1 MRWVL
6 KNEVEKGLGTLAN
19 QGYLCKGIV
28 FFKGFSHLQFIP
40 CALNKGQAVVWW
52 RMRLGHE
59 RECQEGL
66 TSREFGPKP
75 ESIIIVVQLLSHVQ
89 LFVTSWTAIYQASQ
103 VFTLSQNFVK
113 IMSTELVMPFNHLIL
128 CCPLLFLPSI
138 FPSIRVFSNELALHI
153 GWPKY

>member
-103 VFTLSQNFVK
+103 VFTLPEFCQNHVHRVGDA
-113 IMSTELVMPFNHLIL
+113 IQPSH
-128 CCPLLFLPSI
+128 PLLPPSLP
-138 FPSIRVFSNELALHI
+138 ALNLSQH
-153 GWPKY
+153 